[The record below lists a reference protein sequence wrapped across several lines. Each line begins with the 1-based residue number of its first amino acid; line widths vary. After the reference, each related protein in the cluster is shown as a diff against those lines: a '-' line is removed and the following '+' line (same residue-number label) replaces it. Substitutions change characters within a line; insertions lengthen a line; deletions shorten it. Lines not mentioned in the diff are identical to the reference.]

1 MEEERS
7 TDFGF
12 VGGALERTKAYH
24 NSNILANYNGIL
36 APDTQRTLKNFGE
49 REGFGLGID
58 KDTLEDDRLLKCT
71 VHKMIPTR
79 KLNEFENPTQIYL
92 ITDAKGFDIG
102 TYDASTKTF
111 TLSPDI
117 ARANSKMLENI
128 PGSEM
133 IKNDF
138 TEPSFKDVME
148 KISKGE
154 SLVLTNKEQVTTE
167 IVKATQ
173 KSFSKAG
180 QEFDIATNGE
190 ESDEQKAM
198 DTLPDG
204 AKSAVMNVKEMLP
217 EGAQIKDILI
227 VNSPSTLAD
236 DMSKDAGIRENG
248 GPVIVVRTV
257 NKEGLGGKDDVYMFQ
272 DESELPNVKE
282 SRDNI
287 LEVMEQHKGEGVV
300 DDFKDT
306 EKEQI
311 IDEIEEQIYLTESK
325 VKQLEETEFD
335 PPEDRNKA
343 ISAEYEELGN
353 KIESTRDYFD
363 REQDEDLQSM
373 QDEVDEKAKDAENGE
388 DVKQYNE
395 QDDDNE
401 LSRWDTANP
410 YMHN

>member
-1 MEEERS
+1 MEEGRG

-24 NSNILANYNGIL
+24 NSNVLANYNGIL
-36 APDTQRTLKNFGE
+36 VPDTQRTLKNFGE

-58 KDTLEDDRLLKCT
+58 QDTLADDKLLKCT

-79 KLNEFENPTQIYL
+79 KLSEFENPAQIYL

-117 ARANSKMLENI
+117 AKVNSKMLESI
-128 PGSEM
+128 PGSDM
-133 IKNDF
+133 IKKDF

-148 KISKGE
+148 RISKGE
-154 SLVLTNKEQVTTE
+154 SLVLTSKEQATTE

-180 QEFDIATNGE
+180 QEFDIDESGE
-190 ESDEQKAM
+190 QSEEQKAM
-198 DTLPDG
+198 DSLPDG
-204 AKSAVMNVKEMLP
+204 AKSEVMKIKEMLP
-217 EGAQIKDILI
+217 EGAQIKDILV
-227 VNSPSTLAD
+227 VNSPSSLAD

-272 DESELPNVKE
+272 DETQLPNVAE
-282 SRDNI
+282 SRDDI
-287 LEVMEQHKGEGVV
+287 LEVMDQHKGEGVV

-311 IDEIEEQIYLTESK
+311 IDRIEEQIYLTEDK
-325 VKQLEETEFD
+325 VRKLEEIEFD

-343 ISAEYEELGN
+343 IAAEYEDLGN

-363 REQDEDLQSM
+363 REQDADLLAI
-373 QDEVDEKAKDAENGE
+373 QDKVDEQAKDAENGE
-388 DVKQYNE
+388 HDE
-395 QDDDNE
+395 QDNDDME

-410 YMHN
+410 YMHK